1 MGFPHAKGYAGQ
13 LESITFGVG
22 NCALGHFKTLVPN
35 TVRNGHYEHKKR
47 KRSGRRA
54 AEKSNHWHGWL
65 PGTRSKRPL
74 RPFQQT
80 ILMNLRR
87 SIQLPWSARAISD
100 GGIVRPNASAVF
112 NYVVAE

>member
-54 AEKSNHWHGWL
+54 AEKSKHWHGWL

-80 ILMNLRR
+80 IDELAPFH
-87 SIQLPWSARAISD
+87 SIALVGASD
-100 GGIVRPNASAVF
+100 QRWWDREA
-112 NYVVAE
+112 